1 MTFRQ
6 GSVGQPSGRG
16 RCGGAALLD
25 LLVATGVALAVLAVV
40 SASLPPVLDVVRAV
54 PEATDLQQRARATE
68 VILGGL
74 LRNAGAGAD
83 LLGVGPL
90 SRAVPGVIPRRVLG
104 SADPAGT
111 AWADRLSLLRA
122 EVRAA
127 QAPVA
132 AAVPA
137 GSDSV
142 PLIWHPACGM
152 HVSCGFRR
160 GDVVLV
166 SARSG
171 AMTIASLAD
180 VTGLVLTL
188 AAPTDQTL
196 DLPATAAVVRVHTLS
211 LDPGRRQLRL
221 ADTAAPAQP
230 LTDEV
235 VGFAVRYYGSPA
247 APRWPAIAGAETCTV
262 AADGTPRLP
271 RLGPVPGPP
280 VELSVAEL
288 ADGPWCGSGAWRFD
302 ADLMRIRAARFAIRL
317 QAGSAGVRGVAPQ
330 WFARPGLAR
339 RPGEEVRDVQLDTFI
354 TIPNLAWTQ

>member
-1 MTFRQ
+1 MIGGQ
-6 GSVGQPSGRG
+6 GPVGQRPGPAG
-16 RCGGAALLD
+16 CGGVALLD

-40 SASLPPVLDVVRAV
+40 SAAIPPVLDVMRAV

-68 VILGGL
+68 VVLEGL
-74 LRNAGAGAD
+74 LRNAGAGPD
-83 LLGVGPL
+83 LLGGPL
-90 SRAVPGVIPRRVLG
+90 SQSVPGVIPRRVLG

-142 PLIWHPACGM
+142 PLIWHPACGT

-166 SARSG
+166 AARSG

-188 AAPTDQTL
+188 ATPTDQTL

-221 ADTAAPAQP
+221 ADTGTPTQP

-262 AADGTPRLP
+262 APDGTPRLP
-271 RLGPVPGPP
+271 LLGPVPGPP
-280 VELSVAEL
+280 VELTVAEL
-288 ADGPWCGSGAWRFD
+288 ADGPWCGTGAWRFD

>member
-1 MTFRQ
+1 MTRMESS
-6 GSVGQPSGRG
+6 GGQPPGPG
-16 RCGGAALLD
+16 RCGGVALLD

-40 SASLPPVLDVVRAV
+40 SAALLPVLDVVRAV

-68 VILGGL
+68 VVIEGL

-83 LLGVGPL
+83 LLGAGPL

-111 AWADRLSLLRA
+111 AWADRLSLLRVEA
-122 EVRAA
+122 RAA
-127 QAPVA
+127 QAPLA
-132 AAVPA
+132 AAVPV
-137 GSDSV
+137 GSDAV
-142 PLIWHPACGM
+142 PLVWHPACGT

-166 SARSG
+166 FARSG
-171 AMTIASLAD
+171 AMTITTLAD

-188 AAPTDQTL
+188 ATPPDQTL

-211 LDPGRRQLRL
+211 LDAGRRQLRL
-221 ADTAAPAQP
+221 ADTAGPAQP

-235 VGFAVRYYGSPA
+235 VGFAARYYGSPA
-247 APRWPAIAGAETCTV
+247 APRWPALAGAETCAV

-271 RLGPVPGPP
+271 LLGPVPGPP
-280 VELSVAEL
+280 VELTVAEL
-288 ADGPWCGSGAWRFD
+288 ADGPWCGSGTWRFD
-302 ADLMRIRAARFAIRL
+302 ADLLRLRAARLAIRL
-317 QAGSAGVRGVAPQ
+317 QAGSAGVRGVAPR
-330 WFARPGLAR
+330 WFARPGVAR

-354 TIPNLAWTQ
+354 TIPNLAWAQ